1 MEENKKEVLESV
13 KKSVDSFSNKVTD
26 VCDNQGEKM
35 MSLLKKSVSAVDDCA
50 TNDPAKLSKTILLI
64 NIVAT
69 AIMLFSFYVL
79 PAVPSLKGDGSMTLQ
94 ETLKLF
100 KSIANAGGG
109 GGDMEGVGLTI
120 FIGRLLFFFTF
131 ANIGLGL
138 YTLSTEKSIP
148 YLSNRLT
155 SILTLIFMIIMFFK
169 LLDGALVGIYIAT
182 LASLVVGLS
191 GFVMISGKR

>member
-13 KKSVDSFSNKVTD
+13 KRSVDSFSNKMTD
-26 VCDNQGEKM
+26 ACDSQGEKM
-35 MSLLKKSVSAVDDCA
+35 MNLLKKSVSAVDDCA

-79 PAVPSLKGDGSMTLQ
+79 PALPSLKGDGSMTLQ

-100 KSIANAGGG
+100 KSIASAGGG
-109 GGDMEGVGLTI
+109 GNMEGVGLTI

-138 YTLSTEKSIP
+138 YTLSTEKFIP

-155 SILTLIFMIIMFFK
+155 SMLTLIFMIIMFFK
-169 LLDGALVGIYIAT
+169 LLDSALIGIYIAT

-191 GFVMISGKR
+191 GFVMTSGKK